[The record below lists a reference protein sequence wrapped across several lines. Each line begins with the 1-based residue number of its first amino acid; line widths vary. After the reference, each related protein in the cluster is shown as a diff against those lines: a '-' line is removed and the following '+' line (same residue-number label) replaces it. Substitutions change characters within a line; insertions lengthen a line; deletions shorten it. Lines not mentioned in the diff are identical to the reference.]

1 MDVDLQRRRVLG
13 RTGIEVSEIT
23 VGTWA
28 MGSEWGHQDDE
39 ASVRA
44 LHRALDL
51 GCTLLDT
58 AQAYGD
64 GRSERLIARVFR
76 ERGEPVAVA
85 TKLPP
90 KTRRWAPPPGTPI
103 ADVYPPAYI
112 AAGAEVSLRN
122 LGVDVIDVYQL
133 HTWLADW
140 NQTDDW
146 YEAMDRLKRQGK
158 IRAIGIS
165 VSDAQ
170 PAQANGS
177 IAQGRVDTVQVVYN
191 ILYPAARTEL
201 FPVARAHDVGIL
213 ARVPLASGALTGKFR
228 SDTVFPPGDWRGEK
242 LTGDTL
248 ERMVEAVERVK
259 AIVGTDT
266 PLLTRALQFILADP
280 EVSTVVTGV
289 RTVQQTEENLSA
301 LDAPPLTG
309 HQLSALRTLDLPRF
323 PASPEQ

>member
-1 MDVDLQRRRVLG
+1 MLGTRVLG
-13 RTGIEVSEIT
+13 RTGIEVSEVS

-28 MGSEWGHQDDE
+28 MGSEWGLSDDE

-64 GRSERLIARVFR
+64 HRSERLIARVFR
-76 ERGEPVAVA
+76 ERGSSVAVA

-103 ADVYPPAYI
+103 AEVYPPEYI
-112 AAGAEVSLRN
+112 LEGADLSLSH

-133 HTWLADW
+133 HTWLEDW
-140 NQTDDW
+140 NETDEW
-146 YEAMDRLKRQGK
+146 FEAMDRLKRQGK

-165 VSDAQ
+165 VRDGK
-170 PAQANGS
+170 PGEANGS
-177 IAQGRVDTVQVVYN
+177 IVKGRVDTVQVVYN
-191 ILYPAARTEL
+191 ILFQAPRKEL
-201 FPVARAHDVGIL
+201 FPVARAHNVGIL

-228 SDTVFPPGDWRGEK
+228 RDTVFPPGDWRAQAFA
-242 LTGDTL
+242 GDTL
-248 ERMVEAVERVK
+248 ERLVAAVERVK
-259 AIVGTDT
+259 AIVGTET

-280 EVSTVVTGV
+280 EVSTVITGV
-289 RTVQQTEENLSA
+289 RTVKQAEENLTA
-301 LDAPPLTG
+301 LAGPALTEA
-309 HQLSALRTLDLPRF
+309 QLSALRALELPRF
-323 PASPEQ
+323 PASPE